1 MRKWIALLALVLCS
15 LTLRA
20 EAFCGFYVSQADGD
34 LFNKA
39 SKVAIARKEGRT
51 VVTMA
56 NDYTGELSDFAIVI
70 PVPTVITREQ
80 VHVTTPDGLNALD
93 AFSAP
98 RLVEYF
104 DDNPCVEPE
113 PVYEMSAGDGMDMI
127 VVTGSRINRAES
139 FGVTIEDSYTVG
151 EYDILILSAIESD
164 GLLRWLSMEG
174 YKLPDGAERI
184 LQSYIRQDMKFFV
197 AKVNL
202 EEQAKTEGEYLSP
215 IAIAYEDD
223 NFMLPIRLGTLNAD
237 GSQDL
242 IVFALTAEGR
252 VETVNYKTRKI
263 PTDKDVPL
271 YLKEVEGEFGEFY
284 KALFERSVKKAGG
297 SGVFM
302 EYFFDIGSCDP
313 CSAPPPTMGQMLEL
327 GVWWADGDDAED
339 LADEDLSFEDFWDN
353 VGEEIEWARE
363 ELDETFWGDTYLTR
377 LHVRYDGK
385 SFPEDLLFQETGDD
399 DYFQGRYVINVPWRG
414 EATCDEAA
422 DYSGDVIKR
431 QRKEIDNV
439 AKLTGWKHRDI
450 EDKARANGDIPF
462 SLEPKV
468 AVPSVGPEAEARELF
483 EKTFWWRS
491 LFPQEADEDMQDN

>member
-1 MRKWIALLALVLCS
+1 MIKWVALSALALFS

-34 LFNKA
+34 LFNNA

-70 PVPTVITREQ
+70 PVPTVINRDQ
-80 VHVTTPDGLNALD
+80 VHVTTPDALNALD

-98 RLVEYF
+98 RLVEYY
-104 DDNPCVEPE
+104 DENPCAPE
-113 PVYEMSAGDGMDMI
+113 IVYAPAMDEDEVMLET
-127 VVTGSRINRAES
+127 VTVTASKRAEA

-174 YKLPDGAERI
+174 YNLPNGAERTI
-184 LQSYIRQDMKFFV
+184 QSYIRQDMKFFV

-202 EEQAKTEGEYLSP
+202 EEQSKSEGEYLSP

-271 YLKEVEGEFGEFY
+271 YLKEAEGEFGEFY
-284 KALFERSVKKAGG
+284 KALFERSVKRAGG
-297 SGVFM
+297 SGVFL
-302 EYFFDIGSCDP
+302 EYFFNIRACDP
-313 CSAPPPTMGQMLEL
+313 CSAPPPTQGQMFEL
-327 GVWWADGDDAED
+327 GVWWGDGYDAED
-339 LADEDLSFEDFWDN
+339 MADEDLRFETLWDN
-353 VGEEIEWARE
+353 MGEDLEEIQYEMNSP
-363 ELDETFWGDTYLTR
+363 FWGDTYLTR
-377 LHVRYDGK
+377 LHVRYDAK

-399 DYFQGRYVINVPWRG
+399 DYFQGRYVVNVPWRG
-414 EATCDEAA
+414 EADCEAA
-422 DYSGDVIKR
+422 RGYAGDVIKR
-431 QRKEIDNV
+431 QRKEISNV
-439 AKLTGWKHRDI
+439 ANLTGWKHRDI
-450 EDKARANGDIPF
+450 EAKARANGDIPF
-462 SLEPKV
+462 TFDPKPE
-468 AVPSVGPEAEARELF
+468 VPIIGDEAEARELYEQF
-483 EKTFWWRS
+483 FWWRGF
-491 LFPQEADEDMQDN
+491 FPPVSEDDEREN